1 MSKRVA
7 HAMLHGG
14 RQYTRELGAAAQN
27 RRRCWVT
34 VINPPRVPRTTAQ
47 IQPPLTWNW
56 IDFFSTGFCTSHC
69 ENFSKIQN
77 PHFRGKIP
85 KIPNTK
91 SGTGFLTLP
100 DSCFLYIAGDFVTK
114 WLDFDSETVRSKPAE
129 WSKSVLAEAAMS
141 LQLVSMK
148 NCSGKKSTG
157 NQSSVSC

>member
-1 MSKRVA
+1 MA

-91 SGTGFLTLP
+91 SGTGILTLP

-114 WLDFDSETVRSKPAE
+114 CLDFDCETDGSKPPE
-129 WSKSVLAEAAMS
+129 WSESVLAEAAIS